1 MNRRLTLTD
10 YLARLVGQPNL
21 SLALGAFLIG
31 LLGNLFADLAGGW
44 ALAGVPGNLIVSG
57 ALVGGVIL
65 LYLYLKRKAA
75 GLRLQVTEKAP
86 EGKAGL
92 ILLLSAFD
100 PRVRGCDAAE
110 QKQRTE
116 AVRRAA
122 EWVARCPPE
131 QLNAADFALLPG
143 ANLEP
148 ALAALEWHLAQGTL
162 RDCWTIGSPDEADA
176 EQGGQGEHTGSAWLG
191 VVLQRWFEQLHPEA
205 RDKVT
210 FHPTLAVP
218 PRDYLAL
225 GQAVDRTFE
234 GAPYKP
240 EHVICDITGGQ
251 KTMSI
256 GAALA
261 CIGEGRTMQYMMT
274 GRDWKGEPLQDAR
287 IAPILVD
294 VSPYWVQRTGVPA
307 A

>member
-21 SLALGAFLIG
+21 TLALGAFLMG

-57 ALVGGVIL
+57 ALVGAVIF

-75 GLRLQVTEKAP
+75 SLRLQVEEKAP

-92 ILLLSAFD
+92 ILLLSTFD
-100 PRVRGCDAAE
+100 PRIRDCTE
-110 QKQRTE
+110 SELKQRTE
-116 AVRRAA
+116 ATRRAA
-122 EWVARCPPE
+122 DWIARCAPN
-131 QLNAADFALLPG
+131 QLTAADFELLPG
-143 ANLEP
+143 TNLEP
-148 ALAALEWHLAQGTL
+148 VLAALEWHLAQGVL
-162 RDCWTIGSPDEADA
+162 RDCWTIGSPDAPESAGKATHD
-176 EQGGQGEHTGSAWLG
+176 GSAWLG
-191 VVLQRWFEQLHPEA
+191 VVLQRWFEHAHPEA
-205 RDKVT
+205 RGKVT
-210 FHPTLAVP
+210 FHPTIAVP

-234 GAPYKP
+234 RAPYKP

-261 CIGEGRTMQYMMT
+261 CIEEGRTMQYMMA
-274 GRDWKGEPLQDAR
+274 GRDWKGEPLR
-287 IAPILVD
+287 GTKIAPVLVD
-294 VSPYWVQRTGVPA
+294 VSPYWAQRPTAPTA
-307 A
+307 